1 MHVEQREPKIG
12 CIGLPEQVYSL
23 SSPQTTMENQNP
35 LPPVARD
42 AAGNKIEM
50 RPYYGDKDL
59 NYVHYLVYST
69 DFDLVPRGVRRL
81 LQSPLVVSVWLAIF
95 ASVYT
100 WLPPYLVGLIGADQ
114 LLLYIRIAVVIA
126 SVGGGLLS
134 LFWWVD
140 KQAHMRIQ
148 EALLHDLKDPGDYYR
163 KDNGNFWLLTVQD
176 QPVACIGIDHHQS
189 NVYSASPSRENLA
202 DSEAIRQAK
211 WPRVA
216 YVLARIDDTIR
227 GWVTTRHREEKKDKV
242 IFKAHKPNEATLRRL
257 AVKTNLQGKGLSTP
271 LLKRVAFW
279 AHAQQ
284 IEYLYAETNE
294 LQTTMADILSKRHG
308 YDLVSTTRVGLT
320 GEKRLWRL
328 DVKLWMSKELEAR
341 DQRNL
346 EKEMQEEKE
355 ELKGYNY

>member
-1 MHVEQREPKIG
+1 
-12 CIGLPEQVYSL
+12 
-23 SSPQTTMENQNP
+23 MENQNP

-81 LQSPLVVSVWLAIF
+81 LQSPVVMSVWLAIF

-100 WLPPYLVGLIGADQ
+100 WVPPYLVNLIGAEQ
-114 LLLYIRIAVVIA
+114 LLLYIRIAVVIG

-140 KQAHMRIQ
+140 KQAHARIQ
-148 EALLHDLKDPGDYYR
+148 EALLHDLKDPGEYYR

-176 QPVACIGIDHHQS
+176 QPVACIGIDHHQD
-189 NVYSASPSRENLA
+189 NVYSAAHAPKENLA

-216 YVLARIDDTIR
+216 YGLARIDDTIR
-227 GWVTTRHREEKKDKV
+227 GWVTKQHHDENDKKV

-257 AVKTNLQGKGLSTP
+257 AVKSNLQGKGLSTP

-294 LQTTMADILSKRHG
+294 HQTTMADILSKRHG
-308 YDLVSTTRVGLT
+308 YNLVSTTRVGLT

-355 ELKGYNY
+355 ELKGYSY